1 MNAARAIQRQLFL
14 EQNRVEVL
22 AIYRDLMK
30 KTSRALPRR
39 FEREAKL
46 AEFRYMFRESSTETD
61 PDQINEIK
69 MVFYTILQRLDQ
81 GVYPPFPKEQVV

>member
-1 MNAARAIQRQLFL
+1 MNAARAVQRQLFF

-22 AIYRDLMK
+22 AIYRDLIK

-46 AEFRYMFRESSTETD
+46 AEFRYMFR
-61 PDQINEIK
+61 
-69 MVFYTILQRLDQ
+69 
-81 GVYPPFPKEQVV
+81 

>member
-1 MNAARAIQRQLFL
+1 MKAARAVQQQLFM

-30 KTSRALPRR
+30 KTARVLPRR

-46 AEFRYMFRESSTETD
+46 AEFRYMFRESSLETD
-61 PDQINEIK
+61 PD
-69 MVFYTILQRLDQ
+69 
-81 GVYPPFPKEQVV
+81 